1 MYGFD
6 HGVWMFGGWL
16 MMLLIWLVPFFLLF
30 VGMKYLLGRSGLVR
44 AEKSA
49 LDILDEAYARRE
61 ITRAEYLE
69 KRGDLKENVEKHVL
83 PLKDTP

>member
-16 MMLLIWLVPFFLLF
+16 VMLAIWVLPFVVLF
-30 VGMKYLLGRSGLVR
+30 AAIKYLLSRFGSAG
-44 AEKSA
+44 AGKSA

-61 ITRAEYLE
+61 ISREDYLQ
-69 KRGDLKENVEKHVL
+69 KRDDLQKK
-83 PLKDTP
+83 

>member
-16 MMLLIWLVPFFLLF
+16 MMLLIWLVPFLILF
-30 VGMKYLLGRSGLVR
+30 VGMKYLLGRSNLSR

-61 ITRAEYLE
+61 ISREEYLE
-69 KRGDLKENVEKHVL
+69 KRDDLQKVGQHVVPLKE
-83 PLKDTP
+83 TQ